1 MCPPTRAAR
10 RSVRALQGFVRGD
23 GRRRTESKLRKDHR
37 EGGRILPLT
46 TPIDGRFFGR
56 HTSPMV
62 VGAAPLGELERAVM
76 EYVWSHGAADV
87 KDVHRAIG
95 TRRRITSNTVQSTLE
110 RLFRKGLMDREKV
123 SHAYVYRAALT
134 REAYGAA
141 VVSSVVAD
149 VLGPDREA
157 MLSAFVD
164 VTERTGGDALAR
176 LEEMIAARRRAERQR

>member
-1 MCPPTRAAR
+1 M
-10 RSVRALQGFVRGD
+10 AL
-23 GRRRTESKLRKDHR
+23 
-37 EGGRILPLT
+37 
-46 TPIDGRFFGR
+46 
-56 HTSPMV
+56 
-62 VGAAPLGELERAVM
+62 GAVPFGELERAVM
-76 EYVWSHGAADV
+76 QHVWSHGAVDV

-95 TRRRITSNTVQSTLE
+95 ARRKITSNTVQSTLE
-110 RLFRKGLMDREKV
+110 RLFRKGLLDREKV

-141 VVSSVVAD
+141 VVSTVVAD

-176 LEEMIAARRRAERQR
+176 LAEMIAARRKAEKHR